1 MTSKPFVDHA
11 RRTFMCIAGSVLA
24 VVALAAQPHVAEAQA
39 TGSPLKIGMV
49 GAGREGGALGTLF
62 VKAGHPV
69 MFSSR
74 HPENLKGLVAGLGPR
89 AQAGTVE
96 EAIAFGEV
104 VVIAIPYAA
113 MEQLGKAYAGAL
125 AKKVLVIDVSNPIA
139 RRDGEAFVKSVGEQ
153 GGAGLVTAKFLP
165 GARIVRAFNAIGSG
179 RLAELA
185 HRAGEPVG
193 VPIAGDDPKAIAV
206 AQNLIREIGFEPVL
220 VGGLAMGKYLVP
232 GTPLGGEHTPAE
244 IRQIAG
250 SLHRPGAWEPLI
262 RPLRM
267 AGPLAASKGQCTWGP
282 CPTRSARG

>member
-1 MTSKPFVDHA
+1 MTKRVFLFIV
-11 RRTFMCIAGSVLA
+11 VL
-24 VVALAAQPHVAEAQA
+24 ALAALPHVAGAQA
-39 TGSPLKIGMV
+39 TGSPLKIGLV

-62 VKAGHPV
+62 VKASHPV

-74 HPENLKGLVAGLGPR
+74 HPEDLKGLVGGLGPL

-96 EAIAFGEV
+96 ETVAFGDV

-113 MEQLGKAYAGAL
+113 MEQLGKTHAGAL

-139 RRDGEAFVKSVGEQ
+139 RRDGEDFVKSVGAQ
-153 GGAGLVTAKFLP
+153 GGAGLMTAKLLP

-179 RLAELA
+179 KLAELA

-206 AQNLIREIGFEPVL
+206 AQSLIREIGFEPVL
-220 VGGLAMGKYLVP
+220 VGGLAMGRHLVP

-250 SLHRPGAWEPLI
+250 SLH
-262 RPLRM
+262 
-267 AGPLAASKGQCTWGP
+267 
-282 CPTRSARG
+282 

>member
-1 MTSKPFVDHA
+1 MTKRAFLFTV
-11 RRTFMCIAGSVLA
+11 VL
-24 VVALAAQPHVAEAQA
+24 ALAAQPHVAAAQA

-49 GAGREGGALGTLF
+49 GAGREGGALGALF

-74 HPENLKGLVAGLGPR
+74 HPEALKGLVAGLGPL

-96 EAIAFGEV
+96 EAIAVSDV

-113 MEQLGKAYAGAL
+113 MEQLGQAQAGAL

-139 RRDGEAFVKSVGEQ
+139 RRDGEDLVKWVSAQ
-153 GGAGLVTAKFLP
+153 GGAGLVTAKWLP
-165 GARIVRAFNAIGSG
+165 GAPIVRAFNAIGSR

-185 HRAGEPVG
+185 HRPGEPVG

-206 AQNLIREIGFEPVL
+206 AQSLIREIGFEPVL
-220 VGGLAMGKYLVP
+220 VGGLAMGRHLVP
-232 GTPLGGEHTPAE
+232 GTPLAGEHTPAE

-250 SLHRPGAWEPLI
+250 GL
-262 RPLRM
+262 
-267 AGPLAASKGQCTWGP
+267 Q
-282 CPTRSARG
+282 